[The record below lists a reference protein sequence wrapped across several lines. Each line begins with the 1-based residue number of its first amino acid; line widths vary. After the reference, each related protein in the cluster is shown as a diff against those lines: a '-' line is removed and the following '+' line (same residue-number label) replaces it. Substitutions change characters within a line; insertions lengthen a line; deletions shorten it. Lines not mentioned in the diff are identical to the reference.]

1 MSSDVRRQLE
11 DLGRISDERWKRYKK
26 LLPETK
32 DVEVVVLKGHLIV
45 EEMLYAIAEEHC
57 SDVKAFREARL
68 TFAQLLNV
76 TRAMVRLPVLETC
89 APIIRKLNSL
99 RNQLMHNLEP
109 GGLDERVYELQ
120 ELCRVEPDLYPEG
133 YEEPTQPAEVV
144 KGCICYIVGALGVAG
159 EVSAFLERN
168 MDFRASGDGS

>member
-1 MSSDVRRQLE
+1 VCSDIKKQLDE
-11 DLGRISDERWKRYKK
+11 LGHISDERWERYKE
-26 LLPETK
+26 LLPETE
-32 DVEVVVLKGHLIV
+32 DVELVVLKGHLIV

-76 TRAMVRLPVLETC
+76 TRAMVKLPVLETC
-89 APIIRKLNSL
+89 APIIKKLNTL

-109 GGLDERVYELQ
+109 GGLDERIYELQ

-133 YEEPTQPAEVV
+133 YEEPTKPAEVV
-144 KGCICYIVGALGVAG
+144 KGCVCFIAGTLGVAG
-159 EVSAFLERN
+159 VVTAFLERN
-168 MDFRASGDGS
+168 MDLRADSDAS